1 VTEGDVLQK
10 RLLFLS
16 NIVEKELRHLST
28 TDERLFSKPLTLEK
42 ILQLENEVELSEK
55 VETFASRFARLQ
67 DTVGAKLLPQ
77 LMELLQE
84 KRGVMIDNLDWAEKQ
99 GWIENSDHWMEIR
112 ELRNK
117 MVHEYIESEQ
127 EMLDALNKAHHY
139 IPTLKSTVEQ
149 MLNEIKI
156 RVGLVE

>member
-1 VTEGDVLQK
+1 MTEGDVLQK

-16 NIVEKELRHLST
+16 NIVEKELRHLTT

-77 LMELLQE
+77 LMELRQE
-84 KRGVMIDNLDWAEKQ
+84 FQPELVEVCGAEK
-99 GWIENSDHWMEIR
+99 
-112 ELRNK
+112 
-117 MVHEYIESEQ
+117 
-127 EMLDALNKAHHY
+127 
-139 IPTLKSTVEQ
+139 
-149 MLNEIKI
+149 
-156 RVGLVE
+156 